1 MTDPTK
7 LEKLRPCGRL
17 ETYSTARHHLGIYK
31 NVGFTAEYIK
41 SGTLEASLKNQV
53 YTALRRVIA
62 EHPSLSAI
70 PLNEDQSYPNVCFAR
85 LPEIDLRTCVEI
97 RERNTPFAGDGET
110 DEELDELLSEQHSRD
125 FKGELGSKPFWRLI
139 VLSSSSDA
147 TRLTATWMW
156 HHALADGASAL
167 LFHESFLPGLNSID
181 STGGTGPMVKSP
193 TTALL
198 PPLEDLHPMP
208 ISWSYFL
215 GAVVSSLLPSI
226 FPKRPLRLWAGNTV
240 PTDTTTI
247 LRPCYRTLIFSADT
261 TTKLAQV
268 SRQEKVSVT
277 ATLQCLLA
285 ASLFACLPA
294 EQYEKLR
301 IEGPISM
308 KRWLDVEE
316 KQMTNAITGYSFL
329 HSRPVPSSS
338 AINGVLENFSWDEA
352 RQVKFTIMAEVA
364 KEGRDSPIALLKYVS
379 DMPQYLQEKLG
390 KERDPTTEI
399 SNVGVWQRKHV
410 GGEKW
415 KVGRMVFSQ
424 CPNLVTGAFAVSVVT
439 GGDGNA
445 VLNFCWCEGA
455 VEESM
460 MREVIEGVRKS
471 VEGLVGG
478 MEA

>member
-31 NVGFTAEYIK
+31 NVGFTAEYTT
-41 SGTLEASLKNQV
+41 SDTVDVALENHV
-53 YTALRRVIA
+53 YIALRRVIA
-62 EHPSLSAI
+62 EHSNLSAI
-70 PLNEDQSYPNVCFAR
+70 LLNEDQSHPNVYFAR

-97 RERNTPFAGDGET
+97 RERKTPFAEDGET

-139 VLSSSSDA
+139 VLTSSSDA
-147 TRLTATWMW
+147 TRFTATWMW

-167 LFHESFLPGLNSID
+167 LFHESFLVGLNSVD
-181 STGGTGPMVKSP
+181 STSDTGHMAKSP
-193 TTALL
+193 TVALL

-215 GAVVSSLLPSI
+215 SAIFSSLLPSI
-226 FPKRPLRLWAGNTV
+226 FAKRPMKLWTGNTV

-247 LRPCYRTLIFSADT
+247 PRPCYRTLVFSAET

-268 SRQEKVSVT
+268 SRQEKLSVT

-294 EQYEKLR
+294 EQYEKLK

-308 KRWLDVEE
+308 KRWMGVEE
-316 KQMTNAITGYSFL
+316 KQMTNAITMYSFL
-329 HSRPVPSSS
+329 HSRPTSSPTS
-338 AINGVLENFSWDEA
+338 SRVLENFSWDEA
-352 RQVKFTIMAEVA
+352 RAVKSTIMSEVA
-364 KEGRDSPIALLKYVS
+364 KEGHNSPIALLKYVS
-379 DMPQYLQEKLG
+379 DMQQYLREKLG
-390 KERDPTTEI
+390 KPRDLTTEI
-399 SNVGVWQRKHV
+399 SNVGVWHRKQEM
-410 GGEKW
+410 GEKW

-424 CPNLVTGAFAVSVVT
+424 CPSLVTGAFAVSVVT
-439 GGDGNA
+439 DGDGSA
-445 VLNFCWCEGA
+445 MLNFCWCEGA
-455 VEESM
+455 LEEDM
-460 MREVIEGVRKS
+460 MEKVIEAIREG

-478 MEA
+478 KEA